1 MPRPERR
8 RPLRSAAWGLAALA
22 ALAWLGWPRAD
33 APVAAAPRPAS
44 APVAA
49 APAPAGPPAPARA
62 PFSAD
67 GARERQAQRALW
79 QQRLARAEEA
89 LEVYRVST
97 RYPHDSQP
105 LDPRSDQA
113 DPHAPIVEERRL
125 EGPGEAAGGPV
136 LQTTQERVFV
146 QGAESVRFT
155 LALRGAD
162 GQRQPLRVL
171 RASAR
176 ELTEPGRASLHPEVP
191 LDFND
196 DGRAGDV
203 QPGDGVHGVQLQPQ
217 AQGFAGL
224 SGPIR
229 VAAVLRIGERE
240 SQAFF
245 DLLYTDRAPAAWQ
258 GAVREAME
266 DGSLVF
272 GLPVDVREPGRYVV
286 SARVVDARGTPFAL
300 LGFNEEVGTGAQE
313 FRLVLFGRLVRDVKP
328 AFPVAL
334 RDVTAFL
341 LHEEGFPD
349 RSLMPRRDGTV
360 HVSQDHPLDAFG
372 ESEWRSEERSRYLD
386 ELGRDVARA
395 RTEVE
400 RLGP

>member
-1 MPRPERR
+1 MPRPDRR
-8 RPLRSAAWGLAALA
+8 RSLRAAAWGLAALA
-22 ALAWLGWPRAD
+22 GLAWLGGPWAD
-33 APVAAAPRPAS
+33 APVAASPPPAS
-44 APVAA
+44 APLTAVRP
-49 APAPAGPPAPARA
+49 PAERPAPARA
-62 PFSAD
+62 PFSAEA
-67 GARERQAQRALW
+67 ARERQAQRTLW

-89 LEVYRVST
+89 LEAYRVST
-97 RYPHDSQP
+97 RYPHGSQP

-113 DPHAPIVEERRL
+113 NPNAPIVEERRL

-146 QGAESVRFT
+146 QGGEPVRFT

-162 GQRQPLRVL
+162 GQRLPLRVL

-176 ELTEPGRASLHPEVP
+176 ELTEPGRASLYPEVP

-203 QPGDGVHGVQLQPQ
+203 QAGDGVHGVQLQPQ

-224 SGPIR
+224 SGPVR
-229 VAAVLRIGERE
+229 VAAVLRIGGRE

-245 DLLYTDRAPAAWQ
+245 DLLYTDRPPATWQ
-258 GAVREAME
+258 GGVREAME

-272 GLPVDVREPGRYVV
+272 ALQANVREPGRYVV
-286 SARVVDARGTPFAL
+286 SARVVDAHGTPFAL
-300 LGFNEEVGTGAQE
+300 LGFNEEVGAGAQE
-313 FRLVLFGRLVRDVKP
+313 FRLVLFGRLVRDAKP

-349 RSLMPRRDGTV
+349 RSLMPRRDGAV
-360 HVSQDHPLDAFG
+360 HVSRDHPLDAFG
-372 ESEWRSEERSRYLD
+372 ESEWQSEERSRYLD
-386 ELGRDVARA
+386 ELDRDVARA
-395 RTEVE
+395 RAEVE